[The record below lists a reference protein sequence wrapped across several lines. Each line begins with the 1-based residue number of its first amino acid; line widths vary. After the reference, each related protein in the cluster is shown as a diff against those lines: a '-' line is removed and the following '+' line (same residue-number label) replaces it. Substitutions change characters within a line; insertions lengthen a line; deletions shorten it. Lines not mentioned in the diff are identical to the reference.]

1 MNILPKSY
9 MSYMHDHLQ
18 FIKENTDDN
27 RKNAF
32 STLEYEKFRR
42 VVDYMEKTEYPLD
55 RIIQGRTDFHNFFAE
70 QGRRRNVDHTS
81 VFPEMKDFFN
91 LCKEYV

>member
-1 MNILPKSY
+1 MYKR
-9 MSYMHDHLQ
+9 Q
-18 FIKENTDDN
+18 
-27 RKNAF
+27 
-32 STLEYEKFRR
+32 